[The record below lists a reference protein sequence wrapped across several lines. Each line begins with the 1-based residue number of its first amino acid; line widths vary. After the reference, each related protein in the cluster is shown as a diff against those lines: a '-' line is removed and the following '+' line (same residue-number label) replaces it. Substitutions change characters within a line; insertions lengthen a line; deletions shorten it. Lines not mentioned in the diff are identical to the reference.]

1 MGGLNLLP
9 SEVPTLLAQGSVLLS
24 SPLLLDGNRTLPSPP
39 CFLKRP
45 LEHYLLLIGL
55 HTVVKFDHVAPNEP
69 DQIGE
74 VRDSGFVSD
83 VVQHGLVIH

>member
-1 MGGLNLLP
+1 M
-9 SEVPTLLAQGSVLLS
+9 
-24 SPLLLDGNRTLPSPP
+24 
-39 CFLKRP
+39 RP
-45 LEHYLLLIGL
+45 LKHYLLLIGL

-74 VRDSGFVSD
+74 VWDSGFVSD